1 MGFLKD
7 QEGII
12 TRYINEE
19 GNWEAHLRHTKG
31 FITDVVKKYK
41 PESVSILGSGWL
53 LDVPIEF
60 LAANCKS
67 ICLYDIRHPAQ
78 IRHRLR
84 RFKNVAFVECD
95 LTGGFISEIF
105 NTVELFRKTQKKVPV
120 EDLKLNNFIP
130 DPETD
135 YTISVNLLNQLDIL
149 IIDYLKK
156 FSIYSD
162 PEIEKIRARI
172 QNSHIGSMKPGSSLL
187 ITDYQEILFDTNNKQ
202 VDKHSLVY
210 TKLPEG
216 KSRKYWDWDFDTNM
230 TYYDRKKTK
239 FKVVGIEF

>member
-84 RFKNVAFVECD
+84 RFKNVVFVECD
-95 LTGGFISEIF
+95 LTGVTPYYRVDGSDITAVLLAAGGMGYPF
-105 NTVELFRKTQKKVPV
+105 NPTQ
-120 EDLKLNNFIP
+120 
-130 DPETD
+130 
-135 YTISVNLLNQLDIL
+135 
-149 IIDYLKK
+149 
-156 FSIYSD
+156 
-162 PEIEKIRARI
+162 
-172 QNSHIGSMKPGSSLL
+172 
-187 ITDYQEILFDTNNKQ
+187 
-202 VDKHSLVY
+202 
-210 TKLPEG
+210 
-216 KSRKYWDWDFDTNM
+216 
-230 TYYDRKKTK
+230 
-239 FKVVGIEF
+239 